1 MAKPEKKPI
10 TADEYFA
17 MEETAEYKH
26 EYYHGEIFA
35 MTGASFNHNLIAG
48 NIFASCHESLHDS
61 DCFVFMSDMRV
72 QVDPAKHYAY
82 PDMSI
87 ICGEIEFVDGRDDT
101 LSNPIVIIEIL
112 SESTRDYDRGSKFKA
127 YRKINSLKDYILVDQ
142 YSFYVEYF
150 YKNEHGKWVL
160 DEFDNLNDVIKIKSI
175 NLELSLNTI
184 YDRVKLSEG

>member
-1 MAKPEKKPI
+1 MAKREKKPI
-10 TADEYFA
+10 TPDEYFA
-17 MEETAEYKH
+17 MEENAEYKN

-35 MTGASFNHNLIAG
+35 MTGASFSHNLIAG
-48 NIFASCHESLHDS
+48 NIFASCYQSLHDS
-61 DCFVFMSDMRV
+61 DCYIFMCDMRV

-87 ICGEIEFVDGRDDT
+87 ICEEIDFADGRDDT
-101 LSNPIVIIEIL
+101 LSNPVVIIEIL

-127 YRKINSLKDYILVDQ
+127 YRKINSLRDYILVDQ

-160 DEFDNLNDVIKIKSI
+160 EEYDNLNDAIKIKSI
-175 NLELSLNTI
+175 NLELSLSTI
-184 YDRVKLSEG
+184 YDRVKLSE